1 MDAPLDEQPL
11 DDVITEYDPPFAV
24 VTLFITGFCKAD
36 VNPFGPVQLYV
47 APDTV
52 DAVRFN
58 IDPTHRG
65 PLLPTNAF
73 AGIAFTT
80 TLVDAPLDE
89 QPFDEVKTVYDPDA
103 AVVTLVIVGFCND
116 EVNPLGPVQL

>member
-1 MDAPLDEQPL
+1 MLLKAAFEGIGFTTTDVDAPLDEQPL

-47 APDTV
+47 TPATV

-58 IDPTHRG
+58 VDPTHKG
-65 PLLPTNAF
+65 LLLLTTAF
-73 AGIAFTT
+73 AGIGLTT
-80 TLVDAPLDE
+80 TVVDAPFDKQPLDE
-89 QPFDEVKTVYDPDA
+89 
-103 AVVTLVIVGFCND
+103 VIK
-116 EVNPLGPVQL
+116 L